1 VNGEAVLRRF
11 KIPILFR
18 VGERPAGADS
28 GDDFEIVVFKRVAWD
43 RAARIGRR
51 GEVVGLRDENALGAG
66 GEGGAFVRKKLV
78 GLTNVSLLEPS
89 AAFERFGE
97 RKMEGSMFSE
107 SMVSKGSKS
116 KVAALRLVG
125 EERVF
130 ESAIA
135 VVRFMVV

>member
-1 VNGEAVLRRF
+1 MKGEAVLRRF

-18 VGERPAGADS
+18 VGERPAGVDS
-28 GDDFEIVVFKRVAWD
+28 GEDFEMVVFKRVAWD

-51 GEVVGLRDENALGAG
+51 GEVEGFRDEKPLRAG

-78 GLTNVSLLEPS
+78 GLANVSLLEPS
-89 AAFERFGE
+89 AALDRFGD

-107 SMVSKGSKS
+107 SMVSRESKS
-116 KVAALRLVG
+116 KVVALRLVG

-130 ESAIA
+130 ESAIV